1 MLLDGSA
8 YFNQINFQEQKK
20 FAQSFVTY
28 FRLRKQ
34 LIGPTIAVVPYS
46 DQKITRSKMAN
57 FFYSRSISGLN
68 NKIKKLEYQGG
79 GSNLDDALR
88 FTQQRLFFVPNMGAR
103 SWVPR
108 VIVAIT
114 GSWRA
119 WSSYQTREVMN
130 TLNFLLLLYKI
141 IKYKIESLLRLTS

>member
-1 MLLDGSA
+1 MALLLDSSSH
-8 YFNQINFQEQKK
+8 FNQINFQEQKK

-28 FRLRKQ
+28 FKIRSQ

-46 DQKITRSKMAN
+46 DKRITRSKIAN

-68 NKIKKLEYQGG
+68 NRIKKLEYQGG
-79 GSNLDDALR
+79 GSNLDAALR
-88 FTQQRLFFVPNMGAR
+88 FTQNELFVPNMGAR

-108 VIVAIT
+108 VVVVIT
-114 GSWRA
+114 GSWRV

-130 TLNFLLLLYKI
+130 
-141 IKYKIESLLRLTS
+141 SLGC